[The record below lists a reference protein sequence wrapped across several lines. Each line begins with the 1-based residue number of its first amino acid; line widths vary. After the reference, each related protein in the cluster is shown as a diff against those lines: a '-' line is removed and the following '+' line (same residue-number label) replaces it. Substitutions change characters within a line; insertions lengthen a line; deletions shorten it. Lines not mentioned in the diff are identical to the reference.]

1 MLKYNNRALT
11 YNSRWLNE
19 DEIPINL
26 PANTVRLRYAD
37 GIIPTAYH
45 EFPGTTL
52 TQISSIPNIWD
63 ITHWDPQYPGEWHY
77 LFDQSYG
84 YGWGLVEVMA
94 ANVSNIT
101 NMTGLF
107 GGCSRLYKVC
117 DLNTPKCTDFTSM
130 FNGCDKL
137 ISVGSIDM
145 SKVIY
150 MSNMFAGCSKL
161 SAIPNITLPAYTY
174 PNAGRIIEGYYAF
187 SGCRSVT
194 SGSLDLYNRL
204 THKFSNNYMIIYNGN
219 WTECFKNCG
228 IDTETGAAELAQI
241 PAEAYRIRWK

>member
-1 MLKYNNRALT
+1 MLKYNNRTLK

-19 DEIPINL
+19 TMIPIDL
-26 PANTVRLRYAD
+26 PPNTVRLRYAD
-37 GIIPTAYH
+37 GFRPEAYDT
-45 EFPGTTL
+45 FPGTTV

-77 LFDQSYG
+77 LFGQSRG

-107 GGCSRLYKVC
+107 IGCSRLYKVC
-117 DLNTPKCTDFTSM
+117 DLNTSKCTDFTGM
-130 FNGCDKL
+130 FSGCDKL

-174 PNAGRIIEGYYAF
+174 PNAGRIVEGYYAF

-204 THKFSNNYMIIYNGN
+204 THIFDNSYMIIYGS